1 MYRHEK
7 GSEGPILA
15 LHTPGE
21 VLQKTDKVVVGNLY
35 WSSERIFDRLIL
47 TF

>member
-1 MYRHEK
+1 MFRHEK

-21 VLQKTDKVVVGNLY
+21 VSQKTEIVVGNLY
-35 WSSERIFDRLIL
+35 WSSERMFDRLIL

>member
-7 GSEGPILA
+7 GSEGPILV

-21 VLQKTDKVVVGNLY
+21 VLQKTDKVVVG
-35 WSSERIFDRLIL
+35 IL
-47 TF
+47 LVLQ

>member
-15 LHTPGE
+15 LHIPGE
-21 VLQKTDKVVVGNLY
+21 VLQMTNKVVVGNL
-35 WSSERIFDRLIL
+35 
-47 TF
+47 